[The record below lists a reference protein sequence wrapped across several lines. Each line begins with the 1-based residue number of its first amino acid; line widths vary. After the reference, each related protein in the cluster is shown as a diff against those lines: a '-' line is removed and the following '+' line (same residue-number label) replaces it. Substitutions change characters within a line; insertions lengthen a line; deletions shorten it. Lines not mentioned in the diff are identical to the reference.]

1 MIFFLILLVLLISFS
16 AFLSGAE
23 IALFSLSS
31 LTIKSYRKSSNKRHV
46 LIGQLMERPRDI
58 LVTILILNIL
68 SDILIQ
74 NIISTTFDVPSDE
87 AFLTTSGW
95 IYTIILPLV
104 VTLIFCEVLPKSI
117 AMPRHIQIANRV
129 APAIHFAAVLLRKVR
144 EPLTRITSWI
154 SRFLFFFLKREKEI
168 SAEELRH
175 VLERSQECGILLEA
189 ESELI
194 QGVLDLQSSFVK
206 DLMRPREEV
215 IFYDLQKPLS
225 SLVSTFVDQE
235 ISRIPVCEGGL
246 ENLKGVL
253 TVRRFFFQSEQ
264 IKEPK
269 DLLQILK
276 KPYYVPES
284 MRAWTL
290 LWTLRAKGE
299 NFAIVVDEY
308 GSISGVVTQED
319 LIEAV
324 VGDIVDKRDEASL
337 YTRSSE
343 DVIIASS
350 KLELDEFKDIFG
362 VALKPAENVTTLGGW
377 LVDQLGE
384 IPLTGTKYA
393 TDDFLFYILAAE
405 PNRIVRIYV
414 RRLKK

>member
-1 MIFFLILLVLLISFS
+1 
-16 AFLSGAE
+16 
-23 IALFSLSS
+23 
-31 LTIKSYRKSSNKRHV
+31 
-46 LIGQLMERPRDI
+46 
-58 LVTILILNIL
+58 
-68 SDILIQ
+68 
-74 NIISTTFDVPSDE
+74 
-87 AFLTTSGW
+87 
-95 IYTIILPLV
+95 
-104 VTLIFCEVLPKSI
+104 
-117 AMPRHIQIANRV
+117 
-129 APAIHFAAVLLRKVR
+129 
-144 EPLTRITSWI
+144 
-154 SRFLFFFLKREKEI
+154 
-168 SAEELRH
+168 
-175 VLERSQECGILLEA
+175 QECGILLEA

-235 ISRIPVCEGGL
+235 ISRIHVCEGGL

-276 KPYYVPES
+276 IPYDVPES

-308 GSISGVVTQED
+308 GSSSGVVTQED

-324 VGDIVDKRDEASL
+324 VG
-337 YTRSSE
+337 
-343 DVIIASS
+343 
-350 KLELDEFKDIFG
+350 
-362 VALKPAENVTTLGGW
+362 
-377 LVDQLGE
+377 
-384 IPLTGTKYA
+384 
-393 TDDFLFYILAAE
+393 
-405 PNRIVRIYV
+405 
-414 RRLKK
+414 